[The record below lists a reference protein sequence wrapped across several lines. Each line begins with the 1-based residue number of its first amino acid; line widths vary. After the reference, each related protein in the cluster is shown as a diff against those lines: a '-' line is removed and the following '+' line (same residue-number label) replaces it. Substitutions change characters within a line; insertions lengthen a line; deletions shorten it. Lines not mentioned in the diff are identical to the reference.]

1 MTLRRWVT
9 NQQWL
14 VRERQESQQM
24 ASAGRATVRCRVH
37 RADAWEMVPSREEE
51 VTVGFLPMAD
61 TGVLLSLLAGALL
74 IALRGSEEG
83 W

>member
-1 MTLRRWVT
+1 
-9 NQQWL
+9 
-14 VRERQESQQM
+14 
-24 ASAGRATVRCRVH
+24 
-37 RADAWEMVPSREEE
+37 MVPSREEE